1 MSFVHF
7 STVLL
12 SFQRIPVV
20 TESNALFIF
29 SRVQLLSCHRW
40 RCARQM
46 RYLLVSHPLRVDL
59 PRQHLPFGISR
70 CRCRCLCRRCSLTK
84 GYWIHMDSGAAV
96 AANGAKPA
104 NRNTNTNTKHKQSN
118 TNTSGKRKRKQQQW

>member
-7 STVLL
+7 STVFL

-29 SRVQLLSCHRW
+29 WRVQLLSCHRW

-46 RYLLVSHPLRVDL
+46 RYLLVSHSLRVDL

-84 GYWIHMDSGAAV
+84 GYWIHMDTGAAV